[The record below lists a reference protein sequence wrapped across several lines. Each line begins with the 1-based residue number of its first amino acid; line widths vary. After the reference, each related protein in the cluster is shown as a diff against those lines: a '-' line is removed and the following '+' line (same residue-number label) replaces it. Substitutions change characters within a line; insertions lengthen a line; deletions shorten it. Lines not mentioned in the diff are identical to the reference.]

1 MSNERLHELYLG
13 ARAVYFG
20 PYDEDYG
27 YVTIEGFAAARPVVT
42 TTDAGGPLE
51 FVQEGVTGLIA
62 EPDPRAIAAR
72 FDELG
77 RDANG
82 ARRMGT
88 AGNELVREVVPTW
101 PQIVARLL
109 D

>member
-1 MSNERLHELYLG
+1 
-13 ARAVYFG
+13 
-20 PYDEDYG
+20 
-27 YVTIEGFAAARPVVT
+27 
-42 TTDAGGPLE
+42 
-51 FVQEGVTGLIA
+51 LIA

-77 RDANG
+77 RDADG
-82 ARRMGT
+82 ARRMGA
-88 AGNELVREVVPTW
+88 AGNELVREVVPTL